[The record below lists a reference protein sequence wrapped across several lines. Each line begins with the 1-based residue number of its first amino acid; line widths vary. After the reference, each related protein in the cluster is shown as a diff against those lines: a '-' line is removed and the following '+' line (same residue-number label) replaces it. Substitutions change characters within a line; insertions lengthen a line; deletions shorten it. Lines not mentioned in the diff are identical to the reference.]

1 LRNRDK
7 KDLIFSGYLVKS
19 DLIKEKVM
27 NRYRVLVQAD
37 RLKTI
42 IPIPREF
49 EHKEVEVTITLPR
62 KSTFNPREFKSIFH
76 VSKENIDSDLKGLRQ
91 EWDRHGK

>member
-49 EHKEVEVTITLPR
+49 
-62 KSTFNPREFKSIFH
+62 KSIFH

>member
-1 LRNRDK
+1 
-7 KDLIFSGYLVKS
+7 
-19 DLIKEKVM
+19 M

-37 RLKTI
+37 RLKKI

-49 EHKEVEVTITLPR
+49 EHQEVEVTITLPR
-62 KSTFNPREFKSIFH
+62 RNKFNPREFKSIFH
-76 VSKENIDSDLKGLRQ
+76 ATKDEIDSDLKGLRE